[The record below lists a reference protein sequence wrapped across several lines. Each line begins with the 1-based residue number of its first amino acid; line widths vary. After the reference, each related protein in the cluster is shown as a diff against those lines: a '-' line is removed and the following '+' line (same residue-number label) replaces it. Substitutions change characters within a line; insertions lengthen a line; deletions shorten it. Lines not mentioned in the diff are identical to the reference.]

1 MSLIQREAQKSIES
15 MMQLI
20 TPNGNNQN
28 CLNVKFQQ
36 HEEECETPI
45 LFESEWALVFFKH
58 VNKPT
63 VPFHK
68 KDKTTVWPTQL
79 SWNSFTTLYYCVL
92 PFWWYQYFWAEVL
105 LEGIRWLAFVSGA
118 KVSLRFQHHKEVSQ
132 FLQIFFFTS
141 HNHRK
146 ILCFESHSPEISPL
160 LVSAMKTAVGKL
172 YL

>member
-45 LFESEWALVFFKH
+45 LIESEWALGFFKH

-79 SWNSFTTLYYCVL
+79 SWNSFTTLYT
-92 PFWWYQYFWAEVL
+92 A
-105 LEGIRWLAFVSGA
+105 S
-118 KVSLRFQHHKEVSQ
+118 
-132 FLQIFFFTS
+132 FLFDATNIFGRKFFLKGS
-141 HNHRK
+141 DD
-146 ILCFESHSPEISPL
+146 
-160 LVSAMKTAVGKL
+160 
-172 YL
+172 